1 MDLNRQLHVYAELAV
16 KVALNLQPGQRLLII
31 GPLANGGASLES
43 APLARQIASAAYR
56 AGSPL
61 VETLYGDEAQQS
73 IRFKHAPRE
82 SFSHFSSWLPN
93 ALSEHVAAGHAVLS
107 ISANDPDLLQGEPAE
122 LVSAVLQATAREMRT
137 FREQV
142 SRNAT
147 NWAIVAA
154 ASAGWAEKI
163 FPGVPTSEAV
173 SRLWDAIARMCRLDA
188 PDPLAAWE
196 THLASLAAR
205 SEYLNGKQYAALKYT
220 GPGTDLTLGLPEGH
234 IWVSGRSTSRNGIP
248 FTANLPT
255 EEVFTIAHKDRV
267 DGTLRASKP
276 LSYGSTLID
285 GFSVTFER
293 GRIVKMSADKN
304 PDTLQRLLDTDEGA
318 RRLGEV
324 ALVPHSSP
332 ISQSG
337 LLYYNTLFDENAA
350 SHVALGN
357 AYKFTMKG
365 GNDMSDDD
373 FERAGGNRSGVHV
386 DFMIGSGELDVDGM
400 LANGTAEPLMRKG
413 EWAT

>member
-1 MDLNRQLHVYAELAV
+1 
-16 KVALNLQPGQRLLII
+16 VAG
-31 GPLANGGASLES
+31 
-43 APLARQIASAAYR
+43 
-56 AGSPL
+56 
-61 VETLYGDEAQQS
+61 
-73 IRFKHAPRE
+73 
-82 SFSHFSSWLPN
+82 
-93 ALSEHVAAGHAVLS
+93 GHAVLS
-107 ISANDPDLLQGEPAE
+107 ISANDPDLLRGEPAE
-122 LVSAVLQATAREMRT
+122 RVSAVLQATAREMRP
-137 FREQV
+137 FREQL

-163 FPGVPTSEAV
+163 FPEVPTGEAV

-188 PDPLAAWE
+188 DDPVAAWE
-196 THLASLAAR
+196 THLAGLAAR
-205 SEYLNGKQYAALKYT
+205 SEYLNSKRYAALKYT
-220 GPGTDLTLGLPEGH
+220 GPGTDLTLGLPDGH

-255 EEVFTIAHKDRV
+255 EEVFTIADKDRV
-267 DGTLRASKP
+267 DGTVRASKP
-276 LSYGSTLID
+276 LSYGSTLIE

-350 SHVALGN
+350 SHIALGS
-357 AYKFTMKG
+357 AYKFTLKG
-365 GNDMSDDD
+365 GNDMSDAD

-386 DFMIGSGELDVDGM
+386 DFMIGSGELDIDGV
-400 LANGTAEPLMRKG
+400 LSNGTSEPLMRKG